1 MLTGAR
7 KALFLDRDGVINRDA
22 GYVHR
27 PEQVVFTDGIFD
39 FCRAAK
45 ALDYLL
51 IVITNQSGIGRG
63 YYSEEDFHHLM
74 RWMQERFA
82 QEHCALDS
90 YYFCPHHPEYG
101 LDHYRQE
108 CACRKPKPGMLYQAQ
123 DKFNIN
129 LSRSTMVGDRWQ
141 DVLAG
146 EAAGCS
152 TIFIDCN
159 SRKEPTPVFHPRYT
173 CHSLAEAIAWLD

>member
-1 MLTGAR
+1 MQPAVR
-7 KALFLDRDGVINRDA
+7 KALFLDRDGVINVDA
-22 GYVHR
+22 GYVHK

-39 FCRAAK
+39 LCRAAK
-45 ALDYLL
+45 ALGYLL

-90 YYFCPHHPEYG
+90 YYFCPHHPEHG
-101 LDHYRQE
+101 LGHYRQE
-108 CACRKPKPGMLYQAQ
+108 CACRKPKPGMLHQARDQ
-123 DKFNIN
+123 FNID
-129 LSRSTMVGDRWQ
+129 LSQSYIIGDHGR

-146 EAAGCS
+146 KAAGCS
-152 TIFIDCN
+152 TIFMDYDY
-159 SRKEPTPVFHPRYT
+159 RKEITPVFYPHYT